1 MRYNKMRKIIALLL
15 VAVMCLSFVGCDQTP
30 PNDTIIEN
38 EPQYEIVEITLDN
51 WQDYFELC
59 THHEFEE
66 NGFGEFEMITTYYTL
81 VSKSGIVFDINK
93 SEVTVELTAN
103 IEDKTYTVDLEN
115 KTVVYGETFNT
126 RTYGPEV
133 FTMQQVGQYVGGG
146 LRYGTY
152 FNCCDFLR
160 ELQGNAGVVV
170 SIDVSRIA
178 GNFCIQKG

>member
-1 MRYNKMRKIIALLL
+1 MKKLIALLL
-15 VAVMCLSFVGCDQTP
+15 CAVMCLSFVACDYSLTD
-30 PNDTIIEN
+30 NTTTKN
-38 EPQYEIVEITLDN
+38 ELQYEIVEITLDN

-66 NGFGEFEMITTYYTL
+66 NGFGEFEMVTTYYTL

-115 KTVVYGETFNT
+115 KTVVYGEPFNT

-152 FNCCDFLR
+152 FNCCNFIW
-160 ELQGNAGVVV
+160 ELQGNNAGVVV

-178 GNFCIQKG
+178 GNFCIQKGQQ